1 VSRKRGRERRRIL
14 EQIAQAPQTFVEE
27 VTPARLLQTTDVGLV
42 VAFRTAGPRLSRE
55 PQHRTIGR
63 LVGVRPPDPTSPN
76 RMQLVVQQGVDQ
88 ASFTVNI
95 GEPITVRRTP

>member
-1 VSRKRGRERRRIL
+1 MSRTRGRERRRIL

-42 VAFRTAGPRLSRE
+42 VAFRTAGHRLSRSPE
-55 PQHRTIGR
+55 HRTLGTLI
-63 LVGVRPPDPTSPN
+63 GVRPPAPTSPN

-88 ASFTVNI
+88 AAFTVNI
-95 GEPITVRRTP
+95 GEPITVRRPA

>member
-1 VSRKRGRERRRIL
+1 MSRKRGRERRRIL
-14 EQIAQAPQTFVEE
+14 AHLEQTRPSFVEE
-27 VTPARLLQTTDVGLV
+27 TTPARLLQTTDVDLV
-42 VAFRTAGPRLSRE
+42 IAFRTAGHRLSRE

-76 RMQLVVQQGVDQ
+76 RMQLVVRQGVDQ

-95 GEPITVRRTP
+95 GEPITVRRPA